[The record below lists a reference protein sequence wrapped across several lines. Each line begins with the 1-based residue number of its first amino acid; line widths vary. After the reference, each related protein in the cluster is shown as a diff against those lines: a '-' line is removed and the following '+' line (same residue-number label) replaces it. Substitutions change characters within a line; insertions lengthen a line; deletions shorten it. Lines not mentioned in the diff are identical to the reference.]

1 MKAST
6 TSILFALSISY
17 TAFAAD
23 YAYVAD
29 IRTSLPEEGIFSLP
43 FDENLEIHK
52 PFDATVRRPEVFD
65 SDGNPVKHFESGIG
79 LSLDLWDFAREGE
92 TVSFQLDWQERK
104 PTGWYAFP
112 PEDPRGTVDRN
123 DPNVVICD
131 GGALPFAMDKNH
143 PWNPAIALKRL
154 PVFWERRSTGSFT
167 GKLGEWI
174 ELAEPSG
181 EAEASGIPALRIRKA
196 DPRPP
201 RGGGVW
207 IKSNPDQEMP
217 KEAKATIIEY
227 GTYGN
232 LQETGISE
240 EDGARSHMIIDQK
253 HLVTTD
259 RIPRTDGTAFG
270 YRFLP
275 EGYFAENR
283 ITFVTRCPDILGI
296 DGTRE
301 VHFDRTIQETIVNP
315 FIGWLVEPEDSP
327 GTYVFQIW
335 ADGRLL
341 CEKSFFLE

>member
-1 MKAST
+1 MKLPIPT
-6 TSILFALSISY
+6 ILLALSLSS

-23 YAYVAD
+23 CAYVAD

-52 PFDATVRRPEVFD
+52 PFDATVRRPEVLD

-112 PEDPRGTVDRN
+112 LESPWDTLDCN
-123 DPNVVICD
+123 DPNVVVCG
-131 GGALPFAMDKNH
+131 GGALPFAMNKNH

-154 PVFWERRSTGSFT
+154 PVFWERRSTGAFT

-174 ELAEPSG
+174 ELAEPGG

-196 DPRPP
+196 DRRPP

-227 GTYGN
+227 GIYGN

-240 EDGARSHMIIDQK
+240 EDGARTHMIIDQK

-270 YRFLP
+270 YRFRP

-301 VHFDRTIQETIVNP
+301 LRSDRTIQETIVNP
-315 FIGWLVEPEDSP
+315 IIGWLVEPEDSP

>member
-1 MKAST
+1 MKLPIPSM
-6 TSILFALSISY
+6 ILALCLSS

-23 YAYVAD
+23 GAYVAD
-29 IRTSLPEEGIFSLP
+29 IRTSLPEDGILTLP
-43 FDENLEIHK
+43 LDENLELHK

-65 SDGNPVKHFESGIG
+65 GKTPVKHRESGIG
-79 LSLDLWDFAREGE
+79 LSLDLRDFACEGE

-104 PTGWYAFP
+104 PTGWHAFP
-112 PEDPRGTVDRN
+112 LENPWDTFDRN

-131 GGALPFAMDKNH
+131 GGALPFTMNKND
-143 PWNPAIALKRL
+143 PWNSTIVLHRL
-154 PVFWERRSTGSFT
+154 PVFWERRSTGFST

-174 ELAEPSG
+174 ELAESGG
-181 EAEASGIPALRIRKA
+181 EAEAPGIPALRIRKA
-196 DPRPP
+196 ESRPVR
-201 RGGGVW
+201 RGGIW
-207 IKSNPDQEMP
+207 IKKTPGQGMP
-217 KEAKATIIEY
+217 REATAEIIEY
-227 GTYGN
+227 GIYGD

-240 EDGARSHMIIDQK
+240 EDGARTHMLIDQK
-253 HLVTTD
+253 HRTTTD

-275 EGYFAENR
+275 EGHFEENR
-283 ITFVTRCPDILGI
+283 ITFVTRCPDILGL

-301 VHFDRTIQETIVNP
+301 VRFDRTLEETLVNP

-341 CEKSFFLE
+341 CEKPFLLE

>member
-1 MKAST
+1 
-6 TSILFALSISY
+6 
-17 TAFAAD
+17 
-23 YAYVAD
+23 
-29 IRTSLPEEGIFSLP
+29 
-43 FDENLEIHK
+43 
-52 PFDATVRRPEVFD
+52 
-65 SDGNPVKHFESGIG
+65 
-79 LSLDLWDFAREGE
+79 
-92 TVSFQLDWQERK
+92 
-104 PTGWYAFP
+104 
-112 PEDPRGTVDRN
+112 
-123 DPNVVICD
+123 
-131 GGALPFAMDKNH
+131 
-143 PWNPAIALKRL
+143 LKRL

-196 DPRPP
+196 DRRPP

-301 VHFDRTIQETIVNP
+301 VRFERTIQETIVNSI
-315 FIGWLVEPEDSP
+315 IGWLVEPEDSP

-335 ADGRLL
+335 ADDLLL
-341 CEKSFFLE
+341 CEKSFGKWPTQSPRRSQRLAEGRVRSVTGRGGGGRERGRRNRRRPPGRGPIRRRRRGPF

>member
-1 MKAST
+1 MKLPIPTILLALSLFST
-6 TSILFALSISY
+6 T
-17 TAFAAD
+17 FAAD

-65 SDGNPVKHFESGIG
+65 SDGKTPLKHRESGIG

-112 PEDPRGTVDRN
+112 PEDPRGTVDHN

-131 GGALPFAMDKNH
+131 GGALPSTMDKNH
-143 PWNPAIALKRL
+143 PWNPEIALQRL
-154 PVFWERRSTGSFT
+154 PVFWERRGTGFST
-167 GKLGEWI
+167 GKLGEWM
-174 ELAEPSG
+174 ELFESGG
-181 EAEASGIPALRIRKA
+181 EAGRIPALRIRKA
-196 DPRPP
+196 DPRPA
-201 RGGGVW
+201 RGGGIW

-227 GTYGN
+227 GIYGD

-240 EDGARSHMIIDQK
+240 DGARAHMIIDQK

-270 YRFLP
+270 YRFRP

-301 VHFDRTIQETIVNP
+301 VRSDRTIQETIVNP
-315 FIGWLVEPEDSP
+315 IIGWLVEPEDSP